1 MSMEIYLFSDA
12 RLPSMEAWQ
21 AAIDADGFTLRLSAT
36 RPFAELNGALPVQL
50 NERQTTFECDHFSA
64 SDLMAECDDIDFGHP
79 WAYCLAFRWGA
90 DFYAAIAAYL
100 AVAAYAGATG
110 GVILNCEEGQL
121 ITPERAAEV
130 ARDIERGIPAMEE
143 MLRKMAQRC
152 AN

>member
-130 ARDIERGIPAMEE
+130 ARDIERDIPAMEE

>member
-12 RLPSMEAWQ
+12 RLPSIEAWQ

-50 NERQTTFECDHFSA
+50 SDRQTAFECDHFSA

-100 AVAAYAGATG
+100 AAAAYARVTG
-110 GVILNCEEGQL
+110 GVILDCEEGRL
-121 ITPERAAEV
+121 ITPELAAEV
-130 ARDIERGIPAMEE
+130 ARDIERDIPAIEE
-143 MLRKMAQRC
+143 MLRKIAERY